1 MRHAPLHLAILS
13 LLSLALPAAAQ
24 NAAAPKP
31 EAATPAVDTAAA
43 PPTAIPLSEI
53 PTRAEAVGARLDE
66 IRQVLLRDRAVSQI
80 RSAFAQTQDTI
91 KALLQLEERPG
102 QERPTKRSLT
112 DTHNEWARRMGQ
124 VRTWQK
130 TVSDR
135 TTVLS
140 GLQVE
145 LARRETSWRLT
156 RMEAQTA
163 NASRDVIRLVEGV
176 LASTVAVGD
185 SVTGMLDEAIRLQT
199 QITRTLGT
207 LQQADDQVNEQLAS
221 LRRNLLRIDSP
232 PLWKAQGRAGS
243 GEGLSAS
250 LRAGISRTQGELR
263 YFLEAYRLRI
273 YLHLGSTLAILFAV
287 FWFRGKLEPHTT
299 EQPAYS
305 ARRVLDHPGA
315 GSALII
321 ALAALLLYPRA
332 PLSVYD
338 LALLA
343 TVPAVLRLLPSVLP
357 PYLIRPA
364 VVGSLLFAVQ
374 RLGTLLLT
382 GSAYQRPGNLVMSI
396 AAAIGLL
403 WLLRKGGALEAVGA
417 HAYGGALRVA
427 ARLSAAALLI
437 AAVSNIVGN
446 VSLAT
451 FLAGG
456 VLASGYLLLVILTA
470 VRVADGVLIV
480 STRSQAA
487 GVSRYVTQRKDRL
500 VQGGLRLIN
509 LAAAGGWIVL
519 TLWLFDLWDP
529 AVGMVGRL
537 LAASLSFGEL
547 NVSLGAALV
556 FLTTIW
562 ASVLVSR
569 GLSGLLEV
577 DVLSRLDMPRGLPGV
592 IGRLTR
598 YTLIALG
605 FLFAL
610 AAVGVELTQLT
621 IIGGALGV
629 GIGFGLQNIVS
640 NFVSG
645 LILAF
650 ERPIREGDQIQLDT
664 LTGEVRRIGFRATVV
679 RTFEGAEVIV
689 PNASLISKDVVN
701 WTLSDQQRRI
711 TVPVGVA
718 YGTDPARV
726 MSLLLEVPRQFPAL
740 LKVPEPLALFI
751 GFGESAMNFEL
762 RFWTIDAD
770 RIMVTRSE
778 VTTAVSNTLR
788 AAGIEI
794 PFPQR
799 DVHLRGMDAPSP
811 DQLRQAPSPGKEPD

>member
-1 MRHAPLHLAILS
+1 MRHSPLCYAVLLLVLAAPAG
-13 LLSLALPAAAQ
+13 AQ
-24 NAAAPKP
+24 NAAPSKPDAAPSV
-31 EAATPAVDTAAA
+31 VDTATA
-43 PPTAIPLSEI
+43 PPTAIPLPEI
-53 PTRAEAVGARLDE
+53 PTRAEAVEARLDE
-66 IRQVLLRDRAVSQI
+66 IRQILPRDRAVSQI
-80 RSAFAQTQDTI
+80 RDAFAATQDTI

-112 DTHNEWARRMGQ
+112 DMHNEWARRIGQ
-124 VRTWQK
+124 VRAWQK
-130 TVSDR
+130 TISDR

-145 LARRETSWRLT
+145 LGRRETSWRLT
-156 RMEAQTA
+156 RTEAKA
-163 NASRDVIRLVEGV
+163 ADASPDIMQLVEGV
-176 LASTVAVGD
+176 LASTVEVED
-185 SVTGMLDEAIRLQT
+185 SVTRRLDEVIRLQT
-199 QITRTLGT
+199 QVTRTLGT
-207 LQQADDQVNEQLAS
+207 MQQADEQIGEQLAS

-232 PLWKAQGRAGS
+232 PLWRGLGGTDAAWDLGATVRAGV
-243 GEGLSAS
+243 
-250 LRAGISRTQGELR
+250 SRTRGEVA
-263 YFLEAYRLRI
+263 YFLDAYRLRI
-273 YLHLGSTLAILFAV
+273 YLHLASTLAILFAV

-321 ALAALLLYPRA
+321 ALAALILYPRA
-332 PLSVYD
+332 PLSIYD

-343 TVPAVLRLLPSVLP
+343 TVPAVLRLLPSFLP

-364 VVGSLLFAVQ
+364 VVGSVLFAVQ
-374 RLGTLLLT
+374 RVGTILLT
-382 GSAYQRPGNLVMSI
+382 GSAYQRPGNLVLSI
-396 AAAIGLL
+396 ATAAGLL
-403 WLLRKGGALEAVGA
+403 WLLRKGGPLEALGG
-417 HAYGGALRVA
+417 HAYPGALRVA

-437 AAVSNIVGN
+437 AAVSNVVGN
-446 VSLAT
+446 VSLAQ

-456 VLASGYLLLVILTA
+456 VLSSGYLLLVILTA

-480 STRSQAA
+480 STRSQTA
-487 GVSRYVTQRKDRL
+487 GVSRFVSQRRDKL

-509 LAAAGGWIVL
+509 LVAAVGWVVL

-529 AVGMVGRL
+529 TVALASRL

-556 FLTTIW
+556 FFLTVW
-562 ASVLVSR
+562 VSVLVSR
-569 GLSGLLEV
+569 ALSSLLEV
-577 DVLSRLDMPRGLPGV
+577 DVLSRLDMPRGLPSV

-598 YTLIALG
+598 YALISLG
-605 FLFAL
+605 FFFAL
-610 AAVGVELTQLT
+610 AAIGVELTQLT

-629 GIGFGLQNIVS
+629 GIGFGLQNVVS

-650 ERPIREGDQIQLDT
+650 ERPIREGDQIQLET
-664 LTGEVRRIGFRATVV
+664 LTGEVRRIGFRATIV
-679 RTFEGAEVIV
+679 RTFDGAEVIV

-726 MSLLLEVPRQFPAL
+726 MALLLEVPKQFPGL
-740 LKVPEPLALFI
+740 LKVPEPVALFT
-751 GFGESAMNFEL
+751 GFGDSALNFEL
-762 RFWTIDAD
+762 RFWTVDAD
-770 RIMVTRSE
+770 RIAVTRSE
-778 VTTAVSNTLR
+778 VTTAVNNALQ

-799 DVHLRGMDAPSP
+799 DLHLRSVDAPSA
-811 DQLRQAPSPGKEPD
+811 DRLRQAPPQGKEPA